1 MAYQYEELP
10 TSRSTG
16 KARGGYTNTR
26 IFKVWSDLPADETVL
41 LDPEAVALD
50 AGIVALG
57 TAHPTIPAV
66 VLKSIKVV
74 ANAEVLNRGT
84 VTYEYARSDRG
95 GNQGGGT
102 STPDADGEI
111 WTFNM
116 VSQTTSIS
124 AVKND
129 GNTGPQ
135 QLTYDGANKK
145 GAQLYSAVNFDDN
158 GAQGVD
164 VYRPAETV
172 SVTKVY
178 DSVAE
183 VNQSYRETLRS
194 LQNTVN
200 DSTWPNRS
208 EFKPG
213 ELLFLGADISY
224 NLDEDTATVNYS
236 FQAGNPQPEQK
247 YEVWADPDD
256 PDAVVTTMITVP
268 KINPFQIVWAP
279 LDTRIQKASATQKAL
294 TFTYVK
300 SINVADVYEYG
311 DFTQLKIEGN

>member
-1 MAYQYEELP
+1 
-10 TSRSTG
+10 
-16 KARGGYTNTR
+16 
-26 IFKVWSDLPADETVL
+26 
-41 LDPEAVALD
+41 
-50 AGIVALG
+50 
-57 TAHPTIPAV
+57 V

-102 STPDADGEI
+102 STPDANGEL
-111 WTFNM
+111 WTFNL
-116 VSQTTSIS
+116 VSQTTSIN
-124 AVKND
+124 AVKTKN
-129 GNTGPQ
+129 GVAQ
-135 QLTYDGANKK
+135 QVTYDGSALL
-145 GAQLYSAVNFDDN
+145 GETGRYSAINFDDDSVT
-158 GAQGVD
+158 GVD

-178 DSVAE
+178 DSISQ

-200 DSTWPNRS
+200 DSTWPNNS
-208 EFKPG
+208 EFGPG

-224 NLDEDTATVNYS
+224 NLDEDTATINYS

-247 YEVWADPDD
+247 YTVWKSGDITDTETVEV
-256 PDAVVTTMITVP
+256 TVA
-268 KINPFQIVWAP
+268 KLYPFQIIWAP
-279 LDTRIQKASATQKAL
+279 IERRKKEPLGEKSKSVYNT
-294 TFTYVK
+294 K

-311 DFTQLKIEGN
+311 DFTQLKISGD

>member
-1 MAYQYEELP
+1 MAYQYEEIP
-10 TSRSTG
+10 SSRSTS

-26 IFKVWSDLPADETVL
+26 IFKVWSDLPADENVL

-50 AGIVALG
+50 AGIIALG
-57 TAHPTIPAV
+57 TAHPTVPAIT
-66 VLKSIKVV
+66 LKNWKID
-74 ANAEVLNRGT
+74 ANAEATNRGT
-84 VTYEYARSDRG
+84 VTYEYFRSDRG
-95 GNQGGGT
+95 GNQGGGI

-111 WTFNM
+111 WTFNL
-116 VSQTTSIS
+116 VSQSTSIN

-129 GNTGPQ
+129 ENGYPQ
-135 QLTYDGANKK
+135 QITYDGAHKT
-145 GAQLYSAVNFDDN
+145 GAQLHSAINFDDN

-208 EFKPG
+208 EFKAG

-224 NLDEDTATVNYS
+224 NLAEDTATVNYS

-247 YEVWADPDD
+247 YEVWADPNSDTD
-256 PDAVVTTMITVP
+256 LTVTEAKV
-268 KINPFQIVWAP
+268 KKVNPFQIQWAA
-279 LDTRIQKASATQKAL
+279 LDRRLVEVAGDPTASKTK
-294 TFTYVK
+294 VK